1 MLKLLFIPTGNV
13 FSLADAEAIRIHNTD
28 KANYKILDG
37 GLQEEI
43 FEVLPEKTVAEMVFA
58 EETVEEIPPAPE
70 PKKEPEPEPVPPV
83 ELNVDEMSY
92 RAMQEVARRF
102 DIDPRQKKEQLA
114 ILLKEALGQI

>member
-13 FSLADAEAIRIHNTD
+13 FALADAEAIRIYNSD
-28 KANYKILDG
+28 KSNYKILDG

-43 FEVLPEKTVAEMVFA
+43 FEVLPEKTVSEMVFA

-70 PKKEPEPEPVPPV
+70 PKPEPEPEPVPV
-83 ELNVDEMSY
+83 VDVDVDSMSY
-92 RAMQEVARRF
+92 RQMQEVGKRF
-102 DIDPRQKKEQLA
+102 NIDPRQKKEQLA